1 MIIFWLV
8 RDERFE
14 LSTNGLKI
22 RYSTAWVMRQRIS
35 TRWFLQSVMFMKTAV
50 SSKRS
55 IMVPSVGL
63 EPTCSKRSVAVW
75 VPNVYQFHHDGMVLK
90 YCATS
95 ASVVFLLTYYNK
107 VQRTC
112 QAKISDGFGFAFA
125 SQRHQPTVA
134 SHPHCKNNYTL
145 FLKICQ
151 ALFAWFLWGKF
162 SKTLCSS

>member
-1 MIIFWLV
+1 
-8 RDERFE
+8 
-14 LSTNGLKI
+14 
-22 RYSTAWVMRQRIS
+22 
-35 TRWFLQSVMFMKTAV
+35 MFMKTAE

-112 QAKISDGFGFAFA
+112 QAKISDGFGFANA
-125 SQRHQPTVA
+125 TPPTN
-134 SHPHCKNNYTL
+134 SNKNP
-145 FLKICQ
+145 C
-151 ALFAWFLWGKF
+151 
-162 SKTLCSS
+162 

>member
-1 MIIFWLV
+1 
-8 RDERFE
+8 
-14 LSTNGLKI
+14 
-22 RYSTAWVMRQRIS
+22 
-35 TRWFLQSVMFMKTAV
+35 MFMKTAV

-112 QAKISDGFGFAFA
+112 QAKISDGFIVWWCCKKN
-125 SQRHQPTVA
+125 SNLQPIAYKAIALPIELLQQILAPILGIEPRTYGLTVRR
-134 SHPHCKNNYTL
+134 STY
-145 FLKICQ
+145 
-151 ALFAWFLWGKF
+151 
-162 SKTLCSS
+162 